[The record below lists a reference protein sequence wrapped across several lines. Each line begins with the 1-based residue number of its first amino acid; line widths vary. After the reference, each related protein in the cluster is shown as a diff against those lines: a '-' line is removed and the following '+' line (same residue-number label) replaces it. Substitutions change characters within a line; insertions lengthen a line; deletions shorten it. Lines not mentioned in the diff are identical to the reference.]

1 MNLFKITF
9 IHRVDGNIIDVEMY
23 HHKGIKEISEE
34 IFGIDRHNYKILRAE
49 VTNEK
54 NETNGK

>member
-9 IHRVDGNIIDVEMY
+9 FHRTDGNIVEVEMF
-23 HHKGIKEISEE
+23 HHQGIKEITEE
-34 IFGIDRHNYKILRAE
+34 IFGIERHNYKILRAE